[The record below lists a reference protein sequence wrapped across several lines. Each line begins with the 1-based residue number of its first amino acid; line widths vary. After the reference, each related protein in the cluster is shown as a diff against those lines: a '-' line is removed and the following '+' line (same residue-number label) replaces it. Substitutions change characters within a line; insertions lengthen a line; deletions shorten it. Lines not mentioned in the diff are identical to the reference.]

1 MDQTLKKLRIQT
13 GVVTRT
19 HKEKGL
25 YEKECLQY
33 EEKMKQT
40 VFKDD
45 EEEYR
50 MKMVPQ
56 QLDETKAALRDV
68 EIRLEK
74 AFVTLKDLFAD
85 KELNHESKEWIAANE
100 IIKKVEA

>member
-1 MDQTLKKLRIQT
+1 
-13 GVVTRT
+13 
-19 HKEKGL
+19 
-25 YEKECLQY
+25 
-33 EEKMKQT
+33 MKQT

-74 AFVTLKDLFAD
+74 GFYKVNFIKDSYIFIVS
-85 KELNHESKEWIAANE
+85 N
-100 IIKKVEA
+100 